1 MVDRVENGT
10 DGPARLVKLKKRQLN
25 ESPFDSKTGRSYMEQ
40 FLETHSPE
48 QEVVHEICVS
58 PPSLKLASNS
68 GHEPGLEILEI
79 STVSPSKESLQRKSS
94 SPRGQE
100 KVQRPF
106 MDEVVEEAIDGA
118 ILKVPESN
126 PEGETDKNSSIY
138 KVPDEREV
146 QVDGESKIEGN
157 VDGYHSDDV
166 TSDNYMDALN
176 TMESEMETDIE
187 NKPKNKMGFLNVK
200 KHGTDS
206 DANEENQELGAQ
218 FSDSQSNGDSTPSGD
233 GSSLCK
239 KGRSS
244 ISNSDISNLAENS
257 PSNGDGAVEVFPCTD
272 ICVDEIVDVP
282 PNHLSVNEESKPK
295 SHEHVVPNDTCI
307 DVTDVHGYRSEFV
320 EASCTSSPKDLNVML
335 PPVNCGKSLKEVS
348 VVEPESDGI
357 SCDHI
362 KPSTDFSNAVDNETV
377 LGDKLSDASHL
388 ESKLDGADPNVFFD
402 ALLHLSNVSDL
413 DPKKGSS
420 DMSNVSS
427 WTDDDFFRVFCT
439 STKPSCG

>member
-126 PEGETDKNSSIY
+126 PEGETDKISSIY

-157 VDGYHSDDV
+157 VNGYHSDDV
-166 TSDNYMDALN
+166 TSDNYMDVLN

-244 ISNSDISNLAENS
+244 ISNSDISN
-257 PSNGDGAVEVFPCTD
+257 F
-272 ICVDEIVDVP
+272 
-282 PNHLSVNEESKPK
+282 
-295 SHEHVVPNDTCI
+295 
-307 DVTDVHGYRSEFV
+307 
-320 EASCTSSPKDLNVML
+320 
-335 PPVNCGKSLKEVS
+335 
-348 VVEPESDGI
+348 
-357 SCDHI
+357 
-362 KPSTDFSNAVDNETV
+362 
-377 LGDKLSDASHL
+377 
-388 ESKLDGADPNVFFD
+388 
-402 ALLHLSNVSDL
+402 
-413 DPKKGSS
+413 
-420 DMSNVSS
+420 
-427 WTDDDFFRVFCT
+427 
-439 STKPSCG
+439 